1 MSFLCNNVA
10 AIVVALVASVL
21 PWLYGGMRPDLLA
34 AVAPWLLIMLVE
46 VMICF
51 PQRHHG
57 ESTYEARERVW
68 HELKH
73 SPLVLVALILLAVL
87 AIPFFNSGLCEI
99 CDAAKIAMGE
109 NSAPPIS
116 FLPSC
121 VNRGDHLDVFYWF
134 ALAFAAAITTR
145 ICLNA
150 NGQRLVL
157 SLVVWNGVALA
168 VLGFV
173 QEATGAVCPYWIVP
187 ADGYVRREFFSS
199 FLYTN
204 TAGDYFVMLFGLAV
218 ALWRDHYEYAR
229 MEEGALDPSET
240 ASSAKIVGGFWRRHY
255 YLLPAAVFFVAALD
269 TLSRAAIMLL
279 TLTASV
285 YFAHTAII
293 FLARLPKAR
302 RVFVGVWSMVI
313 FGVII
318 FFATVFMPRNIRREV
333 RTLDSVAVLDRM
345 TGKGQYHTRVAFDIW
360 KEHMVFGCGG
370 WGYGHLS
377 PSKLR
382 DGEQVQLAG
391 GINVHNDYL
400 QLLAE
405 HGIVGFGLVVAAV
418 VLLLCPVVVK
428 WRRLSAAL
436 RFKKSR
442 QMKVAVHTASAFF
455 IFVAALATMIHAF
468 GDCPLRS
475 SATMVLFFVA
485 LSAMPAFMPR
495 EIDEDLPSEH

>member
-1 MSFLCNNVA
+1 MSFLCNNAA
-10 AIVVALVASVL
+10 AIVVGLVASVL
-21 PWLYGGMRPDLLA
+21 PWLYGGMRPDLLS
-34 AVAPWLLIMLVE
+34 AVAPWFIVLLVE

-68 HELKH
+68 QELRH
-73 SPLVLVALILLAVL
+73 SPIVLVTLLLLSLLV
-87 AIPFFNSGLCEI
+87 IPFFNTGLCTI
-99 CDAAKIAMGE
+99 CDAAQIAAGE
-109 NSAPPIS
+109 NPNPPIA

-121 VNRGDHLDVFYWF
+121 VDRADHLDVFYWF
-134 ALAFAAAITTR
+134 ALALLSAITTR
-145 ICLNA
+145 ISLNS

-168 VLGFV
+168 LLGFV
-173 QEATGAVCPYWIVP
+173 QEATSAICPYWVVP

-218 ALWRDHYEYAR
+218 ALWRDHYEYVRAD
-229 MEEGALDPSET
+229 MDAGDPSEV
-240 ASSAKIVGGFWRRHY
+240 ASSTKLIGGFWRRHF
-255 YLLPAAVFFVAALD
+255 YLLPAAIFFVAALD

-279 TLTASV
+279 TVTAV
-285 YFAHTAII
+285 IYFAHTTII
-293 FLARLPKAR
+293 FLARMPKAR
-302 RVFVGVWSMVI
+302 RVFIGVWSMVI
-313 FGVII
+313 FGVVI

-333 RTLDSVAVLDRM
+333 RTLDSITVLDRM
-345 TGKGQYHTRVAFDIW
+345 TGKRQYHTRVAMDIW
-360 KEHMVFGCGG
+360 KEHLVFGCGG
-370 WGYGHLS
+370 WGYGHIS
-377 PSKLR
+377 PTKLR
-382 DGEQVQLAG
+382 EGEQFQLAG

-405 HGIVGFGLVVAAV
+405 HGIVGFGLIVAAV
-418 VLLLCPVVVK
+418 IVLLWPVFAK
-428 WRRLSAAL
+428 WRRISNAL

-442 QMKVAVHTASAFF
+442 RMKVAVCTAAAFF
-455 IFVAALATMIHAF
+455 IFVAMLATLVHAL

-485 LSAMPAFMPR
+485 IASMPAFMPHAV
-495 EIDEDLPSEH
+495 DEDLPSVH